1 MKTEAWT
8 VAVGLLLAG
17 STLANAEMI
26 GRAGSAQIDEAE
38 VRTLVAALPEA
49 SRAAVARDAAAMEK
63 LIRADLVRRVI
74 LQEAKAAGFDR
85 RPETIAALSNS
96 QNEMVTELWLAS
108 KSRVPGDFPA
118 EAEIA
123 AAYEQNKG
131 ALTSAPEYHV
141 AQIFLSAPDTGEP
154 AKLAQAVRK
163 LADLAPRLA
172 APAADFGRL
181 ARENSDQAESA
192 TKDGDLG
199 WLTEDQILPQIAG
212 ALRQLKIGET
222 SGPVKT
228 AQGFHFLKLL
238 EQRPGKALTLSES
251 HDRLRAALRSRKAQ
265 ELNQAYLEGLA
276 GRAAVSINQIALAN
290 LRTSLK

>member
-1 MKTEAWT
+1 MKTGAWAA
-8 VAVGLLLAG
+8 AVGLVLAG
-17 STLANAEMI
+17 PALAVAEMI
-26 GRAGSAQIDEAE
+26 GRAGSAQIDDSE

-85 RPETIAALSNS
+85 RPETIAALSSS
-96 QNEMVTELWLAS
+96 QNEIVTELWLAS
-108 KSRVPGDFPA
+108 KSQVPGDFPA
-118 EAEIA
+118 EPDIA
-123 AAYEQNKG
+123 AAYAQNRS
-131 ALTSAPEYHV
+131 ALTSASEYHV
-141 AQIFLSAPDTGEP
+141 AQIFLSAPDAGEP

-163 LADLAPRLA
+163 LAELAPRLA

-212 ALRQLKIGET
+212 ALRQLKVGET

-228 AQGFHFLKLL
+228 TQGFHFLKLL
-238 EQRPGKALTLSES
+238 DQRPGKALTLSES